1 MSLLQDFL
9 AENANVDNITDEV
22 IISPR
27 FKDKEGKLLKFKIRA
42 MTGDEFS
49 AFQKASSKIDMTGKK
64 RETRFDSN
72 KYYTMAIVNCCLD
85 PDFKNAEFLKKIG
98 AITPE
103 QAISKTL
110 LPGEVVELGTQIN
123 TLSGF
128 DVDIN
133 EEIENAKN

>member
-1 MSLLQDFL
+1 
-9 AENANVDNITDEV
+9 
-22 IISPR
+22 
-27 FKDKEGKLLKFKIRA
+27 
-42 MTGDEFS
+42 
-49 AFQKASSKIDMTGKK
+49 
-64 RETRFDSN
+64 
-72 KYYTMAIVNCCLD
+72 MAIVNCCLD

-123 TLSGF
+123 TLSGV